1 MALLLDSNEYSF
13 HFYNQEDENNIA
25 ILISLS
31 VLKLSIDPFKDST
44 ENIFAKKEIY
54 CEEKDKDGQH
64 LPYYTR
70 DNSRFLLVT
79 DLQIHGILPDENF
92 V

>member
-44 ENIFAKKEIY
+44 ENIFDQTPHTEHCKY
-54 CEEKDKDGQH
+54 CAYKTICQ
-64 LPYYTR
+64 R
-70 DNSRFLLVT
+70 
-79 DLQIHGILPDENF
+79 I
-92 V
+92 